1 MWALLLL
8 KIQNYGK
15 RIGTLMDKLNK
26 YLDYSIERALKTV
39 AQVAIASIGATAVG
53 VLDVDW
59 VQVLSVSALAGVMSL
74 LTSVLSYDKAPE

>member
-1 MWALLLL
+1 
-8 KIQNYGK
+8 
-15 RIGTLMDKLNK
+15 MDKLNK

-39 AQVAIASIGATAVG
+39 AQVAIASIGASAVG

-59 VQVLSVSALAGVMSL
+59 VQVLSVSALAGIMSL

>member
-1 MWALLLL
+1 
-8 KIQNYGK
+8 
-15 RIGTLMDKLNK
+15 MDKLNK
-26 YLDYSIERALKTV
+26 YLDYAIERALKTV